1 MCCNCFGRKY
11 FDCKKIN
18 LKMNRDFL
26 QYIKAINGIYFISI
40 LIWIIAW
47 FVSLGAFDLRTF
59 VIMGL
64 FLLSTQ
70 IIILICSLLFF
81 FLTKNILLIK
91 EQINYSLV
99 ILIAI
104 IDILFLI
111 NFAGIERTT
120 LAFLFSLNTLSLT
133 YILRHKF
140 E

>member
-11 FDCKKIN
+11 FDSKKIN

-47 FVSLGAFDLRTF
+47 FISLGAFDLRTS

-64 FLLSTQ
+64 FLMSTQ